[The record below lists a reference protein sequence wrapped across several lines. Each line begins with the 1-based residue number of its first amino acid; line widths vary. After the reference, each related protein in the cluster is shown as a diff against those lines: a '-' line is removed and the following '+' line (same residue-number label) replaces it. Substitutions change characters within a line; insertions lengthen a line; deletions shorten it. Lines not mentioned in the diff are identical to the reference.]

1 MAYNFYLNKM
11 LCPVAP
17 SKLQIKI
24 KNNNKTISL
33 INEGEANILKKAGLT
48 EISLDLL
55 LPNVRYPFAKY
66 KNGFKRA
73 DYFLEYIEKLK
84 VNKKPFQFI
93 VTRELP
99 NRRRLFNT
107 NISVSLEE
115 YQISEES
122 SAGFDV
128 SVSIK
133 LKQYRSF
140 GTKTCTIKFAD
151 SKPRLNIQNN
161 RPASNPPQPQGN
173 SRTYTV
179 VSGDCLWNIA
189 KRFYGNG
196 SRYPDIFNA
205 NKDKIS
211 NPNLIYPG
219 QVLVIP

>member
-1 MAYNFYLNKM
+1 MAYNFYLDKM

-24 KNNNKTISL
+24 KNNNKTVSL

-48 EISLDLL
+48 EISFDLL

-99 NRRRLFNT
+99 DKKRLFNT
-107 NISVSLEE
+107 NLSVSLEE
-115 YQISEES
+115 YQISEEA

-128 SVSIK
+128 TVSIK

-161 RPASNPPQPQGN
+161 RPANNPPQPQGN
-173 SRTYTV
+173 NRTYTV

-189 KRFYGNG
+189 KRFYGDG

-205 NKDKIS
+205 NRDQIS

-219 QVLVIP
+219 QVFVIP

>member
-48 EISLDLL
+48 EISFDLL

-99 NRRRLFNT
+99 NKKRLFNT

-122 SAGFDV
+122 SSGFDV

-173 SRTYTV
+173 GRTYTV

-189 KRFYGNG
+189 KRFYGDG

-205 NKDKIS
+205 NRDKIS
-211 NPNLIYPG
+211 SPNLIYPG
-219 QVLVIP
+219 QVFVIP